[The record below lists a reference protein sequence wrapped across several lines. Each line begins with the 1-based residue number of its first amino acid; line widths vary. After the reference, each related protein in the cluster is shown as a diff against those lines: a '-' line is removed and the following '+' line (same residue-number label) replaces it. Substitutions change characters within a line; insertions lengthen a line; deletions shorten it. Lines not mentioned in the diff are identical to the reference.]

1 MYGGVFSNVPEAY
14 APAAT
19 GTPTVVTL
27 SDVLG
32 RGCRTCLWLRVALI
46 QESGLLTA
54 VFLYLRPQLS
64 AWPSSNFRFRPS
76 NQITSLE
83 LVASCGRQ
91 QHKEPK

>member
-19 GTPTVVTL
+19 G
-27 SDVLG
+27 LG
-32 RGCRTCLWLRVALI
+32 RGCRICLWLRVALI